1 MSEDNEKQSPK
12 ESDTNKYQKYIACSY
27 GFKLVCVVDT
37 FSKPFKKYLDKDA
50 ILLIMQLMKVNS
62 ALKWWKNILTKNL
75 WWVKRQWSFW
85 EVY

>member
-27 GFKLVCVVDT
+27 GFKLVRVVDT